1 MQILINYDSSWRNS
15 FLLGD
20 NNQPIP
26 DGGRGF
32 VGSMAEL
39 GKRTEHYIARTVTKD
54 TVMGLLNL
62 LIGDVRKLYQSRQS
76 EDYYFKQ
83 LEDKISFV
91 DNIDVLNDEVVF
103 LRNLNGNFDR
113 NSFNGMIKASN
124 PIFTSDYSAEFWG
137 VLALDIEQLCDFIL
151 NDKLVTDFSV
161 DNEIELSPVAIM
173 DKFLSVIKISP
184 KPCEG
189 ELQLATECLS
199 KHFDKY
205 KPTTS
210 SGKVIVGALYASALY
225 LQQKRLSERFDMST
239 SYAKRGGISG
249 ISHNTLTASDF
260 MRTYSTGKGKLI
272 FGNPYMQTAKL
283 DGKKAPVLRRL
294 EKANGQIVITIDVDR
309 DKAVELAGMID
320 CAGTASFRLGKKGLA
335 YIHDISI

>member
-173 DKFLSVIKISP
+173 DKFLSVIKMF
-184 KPCEG
+184 
-189 ELQLATECLS
+189 A
-199 KHFDKY
+199 
-205 KPTTS
+205 
-210 SGKVIVGALYASALY
+210 
-225 LQQKRLSERFDMST
+225 
-239 SYAKRGGISG
+239 
-249 ISHNTLTASDF
+249 
-260 MRTYSTGKGKLI
+260 
-272 FGNPYMQTAKL
+272 
-283 DGKKAPVLRRL
+283 
-294 EKANGQIVITIDVDR
+294 
-309 DKAVELAGMID
+309 
-320 CAGTASFRLGKKGLA
+320 
-335 YIHDISI
+335 